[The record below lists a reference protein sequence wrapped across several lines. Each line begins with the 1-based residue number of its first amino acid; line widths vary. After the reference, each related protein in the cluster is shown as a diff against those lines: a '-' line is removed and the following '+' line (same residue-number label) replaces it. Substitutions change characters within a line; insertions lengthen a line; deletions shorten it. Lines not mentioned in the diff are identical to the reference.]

1 MENSELNIGKVYK
14 NLYGE
19 RNPDRNSKENIDFS
33 YMLMK
38 HNEEGVRRGIS

>member
-1 MENSELNIGKVYK
+1 MEKSELNIGKVYK

-19 RNPDRNSKENIDFS
+19 QNPDRNSKENIDFS

>member
-1 MENSELNIGKVYK
+1 MEKSELNIGKVYK